1 METIISGSLA
11 LDRIMDFPGKFSDH
25 ILPDKIH
32 MLNVCFMVNG
42 LEEKFGGT
50 AGNIAYNLGLLDEK
64 PTIIGTAGK
73 DFGEY
78 KKWLEQNGIPTQGIR
93 MLSDVPT
100 ASAYITTD
108 QDDNQ
113 IIGFNPGAMGHA
125 CKQKINGAAGDDS
138 LAIVSP
144 GNLEDMQKYPQVFR
158 EKNIPFIC
166 DPGQSIAALSGQQLR
181 EMMRGSL
188 ILVCNDYELEQ
199 VSQKTGLGSDEMLK
213 LTKNIIVTL
222 GDRGAKIITETDEYS
237 VPAVNVSS
245 APDPTGAGDA
255 FRAGIIKGLIQK
267 KSLLDAAK
275 IGAACASFCVEQY
288 GTQIHSFTA
297 AEFEQRLQTIN

>member
-1 METIISGSLA
+1 MDIIVSGSLA

-42 LEEKFGGT
+42 MQEKFGGT
-50 AGNIAYNLGLLDEK
+50 AGNIAYNLGLLEEK

-78 KKWLEQNGIPTQGIR
+78 KEWLEKNGLSTQGIR
-93 MLSDVPT
+93 ILEDTPT

-113 IIGFNPGAMGHA
+113 IIGFNPGAMGQP
-125 CKQKINGAAGDDS
+125 CNQKINGFSKDNCLG
-138 LAIVSP
+138 IVSP
-144 GNLEDMQKYPQVFR
+144 GNLDDMQEYPESFR
-158 EKNIPFIC
+158 EKGIPFIC
-166 DPGQSIAALSGQQLR
+166 DPGQAIPALSGEQLR
-181 EMMRGSL
+181 KMMQGSH

-199 VSQKTGLGSDEMLK
+199 VRQKTGLNNEEMLE
-213 LTKNIIVTL
+213 LTQNIIVTL
-222 GDRGAKIITETDEYS
+222 GEKGGKIINKTGEYP
-237 VPAVNVSS
+237 VPAVKVAN

-255 FRAGIIKGLIQK
+255 FRAGVLKGLTQDMP
-267 KSLLDAAK
+267 LEEAARL
-275 IGAACASFCVEQY
+275 GAVCASFCVEKH
-288 GTQIHSFTA
+288 GTQAHSFTPD
-297 AEFEQRLQTIN
+297 EVGKRLQGIS

>member
-125 CKQKINGAAGDDS
+125 CKQEINGAAGDDS

-199 VSQKTGLGSDEMLK
+199 VSQKTGLGSEEMLK
-213 LTKNIIVTL
+213 LTQNIIVTL

-267 KSLLDAAK
+267 KSLPDAAK